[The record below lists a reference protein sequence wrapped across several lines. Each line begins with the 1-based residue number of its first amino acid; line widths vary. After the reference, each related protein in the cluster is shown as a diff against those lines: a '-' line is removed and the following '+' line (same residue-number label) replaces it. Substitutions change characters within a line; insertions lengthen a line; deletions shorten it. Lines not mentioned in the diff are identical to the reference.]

1 MAKNLSGDLQ
11 VASANRLSDGVV
23 VWLDD
28 AGEWTIRLD
37 RAAIARDEPGRRDP
51 AASAPRPRPSRV
63 IDPFLVAVTED
74 DDGTHRAAVLAR
86 KDPRLGPHLR
96 RHRRRRGALCL
107 IPISTV
113 TTTTTARSSPSASIS
128 SATRCAAAWPAS

>member
-28 AGEWTIRLD
+28 AGDWTIRLD
-37 RAAIARDEPGRRDP
+37 RAAIARDGRAGEILLQR
-51 AASAPRPRPSRV
+51 AQAEVFTV

-74 DDGTHRAAVLAR
+74 DDGTIEPLSLREKIRASGLTFDVIAADAVRYA
-86 KDPRLGPHLR
+86 
-96 RHRRRRGALCL
+96 
-107 IPISTV
+107 
-113 TTTTTARSSPSASIS
+113 
-128 SATRCAAAWPAS
+128 